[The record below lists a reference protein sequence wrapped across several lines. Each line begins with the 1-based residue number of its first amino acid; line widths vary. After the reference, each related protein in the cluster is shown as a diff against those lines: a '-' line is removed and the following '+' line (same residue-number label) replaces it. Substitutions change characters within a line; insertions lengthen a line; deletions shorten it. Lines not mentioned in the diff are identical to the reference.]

1 MNSHSGSEND
11 SRGRSS
17 QQRATLAASSAAS
30 IERVRHIFEAKE
42 AKQAVLESDVMT
54 QLQDAIGDLAPEDV
68 ATVKALLDSKVAEGN
83 GNSSSYHSAQWQQ
96 PRHSAYNSDGTRPW
110 NQDGESWRGPARP
123 PRTVARPP
131 PGVRMSDYERK
142 ELENPGDSLR
152 DNLLALASIDQS
164 RVVMIRKI
172 NRIGLNSPNVL
183 EAHYS
188 NFGGIERVMVSHC
201 LQNRTGFKRL
211 RPAALG
217 FLVMDKAEDAK
228 AIMDAGEIQTVQGVE
243 VSVGPFESHSV

>member
-1 MNSHSGSEND
+1 MNSHTGSEND

-17 QQRATLAASSAAS
+17 QQGATLAPSSAAS
-30 IERVRHIFEAKE
+30 IERVRQIFEAKE
-42 AKQAVLESDVMT
+42 AKQAVIESDVMT

-83 GNSSSYHSAQWQQ
+83 GNSSWS
-96 PRHSAYNSDGTRPW
+96 RHSAYNTDGTHPW
-110 NQDGESWRGPARP
+110 NRDHQNWRGPARP
-123 PRTVARPP
+123 PRTIARPP
-131 PGVRMSDYERK
+131 PGVRMSEYERK

-172 NRIGLNSPNVL
+172 NRIGLNSANVL

-228 AIMDAGEIQTVQGVE
+228 AIMDAGEVQTVQGVE

>member
-1 MNSHSGSEND
+1 MNSHTGSEND
-11 SRGRSS
+11 SRGRSF
-17 QQRATLAASSAAS
+17 QQGPTLAASSAAS

-42 AKQAVLESDVMT
+42 AQQAVLESDVMA

-83 GNSSSYHSAQWQQ
+83 DNSGWS
-96 PRHSAYNSDGTRPW
+96 RHSAYNSDGTHPW
-110 NQDGESWRGPARP
+110 SRRDGETWRGPARP
-123 PRTVARPP
+123 PRPIARPP
-131 PGVRMSDYERK
+131 PGVRMSEYERK

-152 DNLLALASIDQS
+152 DNLLASASMDQS

-228 AIMDAGEIQTVQGVE
+228 AIRDAGEIQTVQGVE